1 MNASP
6 FCTCQNTACPLHPT
20 RHDKGCTPCI
30 VKNLKLHELPNCFFQ
45 QVSGSE
51 ARTGDSFRDFAAL
64 VLGGGD
70 QGAP

>member
-1 MNASP
+1 MNASL
-6 FCTCQNTACPLHPT
+6 FCACQNTACSLHPT

-70 QGAP
+70 QGAL